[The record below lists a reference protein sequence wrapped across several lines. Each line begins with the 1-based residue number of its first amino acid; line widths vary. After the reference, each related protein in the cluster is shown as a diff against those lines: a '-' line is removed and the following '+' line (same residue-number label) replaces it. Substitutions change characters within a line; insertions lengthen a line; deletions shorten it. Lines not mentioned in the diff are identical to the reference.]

1 MTTTQAPA
9 TGADVEALLARAKSL
24 LLSINNGEWIA
35 NGLSASGGLGP
46 GEETTKPIQRLDAA
60 GLGYLTPRVQPLQ
73 NVANRLTLH
82 TAAIQTYA
90 DAWKRTGQKVDDV
103 ARRLS
108 EIAVQDTSTWF
119 GLAGDNYRTRADEMA
134 TALEA
139 AAMLCAAQSVAAVK
153 MGAVAADGRRQVNE
167 LLNKLGDEL
176 ISYVKQAE
184 ATSNGVTADTMAE
197 ATKLINSY
205 AQPIAALEQKVM
217 QSATNLLGP
226 GGSGR
231 TNQVVDD
238 DTAIAPLGILGQ
250 IYKAVVEW
258 LKGEVDTE
266 LPGISPPG
274 TAPQRT
280 PKQPSPKKQTPPP
293 WIYSGKDVAVNK
305 KKWPYPQIIDPR
317 TMQPIT
323 FPGKGL
329 TKVPAN
335 KRAAPLTSEERAAY
349 IKDFE
354 DRGYKLL
361 PGQRWEDMQLHHITP
376 REYGGK
382 NTFDNLV
389 PVQGAAH
396 RELFNRW
403 WQDY

>member
-1 MTTTQAPA
+1 MTTTTQAPA
-9 TGADVEALLARAKSL
+9 AAVEALLARAKSL

-73 NVANRLTLH
+73 DVANRLTLQ
-82 TAAIQTYA
+82 TAAIQNYA
-90 DAWKRTGQKVDDV
+90 DAWQRTGQKIDDV

-108 EIAVQDTSTWF
+108 EIAVNDTGSWF
-119 GLAGDNYRTRADEMA
+119 GLAGDNYRSRVDEMT

-153 MGAVAADGRRQVNE
+153 MGAVAADARRQVNE
-167 LLNKLGDEL
+167 LLNKLVDEL

-184 ATSNGVTADTMAE
+184 ATSGGVTAETMAE

-205 AQPIAALEQKVM
+205 AQPIAALEQKVA
-217 QSATNLLGP
+217 QSVTNLLGP

-231 TNQVVDD
+231 ANQAVVDD
-238 DTAIAPLGILGQ
+238 DQAIAPLGMIGQ

-266 LPGISPPG
+266 VPGISPPG

-280 PKQPSPKKQTPPP
+280 PKQPPKKPPGPPP
-293 WIYSGKDVAVNK
+293 WIYSGKDVAKNK
-305 KKWPYPQIIDPR
+305 KDWPYPQIIDPR
-317 TMQPIT
+317 TMQPISY
-323 FPGKGL
+323 PGDKL
-329 TKVPAN
+329 AKVPAN
-335 KRAAPLTSEERAAY
+335 KRAAPLTSEDRAKY
-349 IKDFE
+349 IKEFE
-354 DRGYKLL
+354 DRGYRLL
-361 PGQRWEDMQLHHITP
+361 PGQRWEDMQLHHIRP
-376 REYGGK
+376 REYGGT